1 MSSYMIY
8 KVDQVS
14 DQPTVTEARNL
25 IDRIYKSDAFEV
37 GKYHLNKEAIFYID
51 PLDLNDLMKTYV
63 VLSGKLMDLKT
74 KEIFGVGDLILVER
88 AESLISL
95 FTLEKTILLIHA
107 HGPSS
112 MARFEVNNKR
122 LTDLLTDLQ
131 TKDHYTKEHSDRV
144 FALVKKMALKLG
156 YHSQALYDI
165 NKAARF
171 HDVGKIYIDNQILNK
186 PAHLTADEY
195 EAIKKHATLGESLIL
210 STFSDDVFKIIAQH
224 HERINGS
231 GYPLGLTGESICE
244 AAKILAICDCY
255 DAMTSDRVYSSG
267 KTHEEAILELDMCAG
282 TLYEPRLVEV
292 FKDMFLES
300 KC

>member
-1 MSSYMIY
+1 MSSYLVY
-8 KVDQVS
+8 KLDQVS
-14 DQPTVTEARNL
+14 DQPTVTEAKNL
-25 IDRIYKSDAFEV
+25 IDRIYKSDVFEV
-37 GKYHLNKEAIFYID
+37 GKYHLNKNAIFYID

-74 KEIFGVGDLILVER
+74 NELFSAGDLILVEH
-88 AESLISL
+88 AEALISL

-112 MARFEVNNKR
+112 LAKFEVNNKK
-122 LTDLLTDLQ
+122 LADLLTDLQ
-131 TKDHYTKEHSDRV
+131 SKDHYTKEHSDRV

-186 PAHLTADEY
+186 PAQLTADEY
-195 EAIKKHATLGESLIL
+195 EAIKKHATLGEALVLTTYS
-210 STFSDDVFKIIAQH
+210 SDVFKIIAQH

-231 GYPLGLTGESICE
+231 GYPLGLKEDEICE
-244 AAKILAICDCY
+244 AAKILAICDSY
-255 DAMTSDRVYSSG
+255 DAMTSDRVYSLG
-267 KTHEEAILELDMCAG
+267 KTHEEALLELDLCAG
-282 TLYEPRLVEV
+282 TLYDARLVEV

-300 KC
+300 ER

>member
-1 MSSYMIY
+1 MSSYLKFKI
-8 KVDQVS
+8 DQVS
-14 DQPTVTEARNL
+14 NQPTVTEAKNL
-25 IDRIYKSDAFEV
+25 IDRIYKSDALEV
-37 GKYHLNKEAIFYID
+37 GKYHLNKDAIFYID
-51 PLDLNDLMKTYV
+51 PLDLNDLMKTYA

-112 MARFEVNNKR
+112 MALFEVNNKK

-131 TKDHYTKEHSDRV
+131 TKDNYTKEHSDRV

-156 YHSQALYDI
+156 YHSQALYNI

-171 HDVGKIYIDNQILNK
+171 HDVGKIYIDDQILNK
-186 PAHLTADEY
+186 PAHLTDVEY

-210 STFSDDVFKIIAQH
+210 TTFSDEVFKIVAQH
-224 HERINGS
+224 HERLNGS
-231 GYPLGLTGESICE
+231 GYPLGLTGDAICE

-255 DAMTSDRVYSSG
+255 DAMTSDRVYSLA
-267 KTHEEAILELDMCAG
+267 KTHEEAILELEMCSG
-282 TLYEPRLVEV
+282 SLYEPWLVEV
-292 FKDMFLES
+292 FKGLF
-300 KC
+300 